1 MRSGEVW
8 LIALEPTL
16 GAEIG
21 KTRPG
26 VIVSRDAVGILPLA
40 VIVPITR
47 WQERYRE
54 RDWMVQLEA
63 TTENG
68 LAKRSAADTFQI
80 RSIAKQRLLKKLGTL
95 SKKEMQSIITALT
108 TILNIDLD

>member
-8 LIALEPTL
+8 LVALEATL

-26 VIVSRDAVGILPLA
+26 VIVSRDTVGISPLA

-47 WQERYRE
+47 CQERFRD

-68 LAKRSAADTFQI
+68 LAKRSAA
-80 RSIAKQRLLKKLGTL
+80 RSINFL
-95 SKKEMQSIITALT
+95 
-108 TILNIDLD
+108 